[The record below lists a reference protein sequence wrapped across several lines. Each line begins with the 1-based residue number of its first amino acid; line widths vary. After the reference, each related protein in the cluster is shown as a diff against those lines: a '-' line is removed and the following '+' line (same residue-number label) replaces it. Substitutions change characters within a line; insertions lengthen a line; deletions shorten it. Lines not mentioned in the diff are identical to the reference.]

1 MLIRTV
7 RVGESARAQNSTAM
21 NVDQFMGKAMPRFE
35 TKATQEITDLFFL
48 FVQNDKELMKDYL
61 DTVAQTGDLQTVN
74 REISRRLAKELQVVS
89 TGVKNDNPHSNLIQS
104 YSERSK

>member
-1 MLIRTV
+1 MGNLQ
-7 RVGESARAQNSTAM
+7 GHKNSTAM
-21 NVDQFMGKAMPRFE
+21 NVEQFMEKAMSRFK

-61 DTVAQTGDLQTVN
+61 DTVAQTRDLQTVN
-74 REISRRLAKELQVVS
+74 REISQRLAKKLQVVS

-104 YSERSK
+104 FSERSK

>member
-1 MLIRTV
+1 MGNLQ
-7 RVGESARAQNSTAM
+7 GHKNSTAM
-21 NVDQFMGKAMPRFE
+21 NVEQFMGKAMPRFE

-89 TGVKNDNPHSNLIQS
+89 TGVKNENPSSNLIQS
-104 YSERSK
+104 FSERSK